1 MAKHQ
6 IIYTSC
12 MRGIDGVND
21 GQQIFSYDE
30 SFKDSK
36 VDEVKSLFTYQVPAL
51 PAGVLMSEEIA
62 KTMPVSFMYR
72 LLKNGCSTVTLNTY
86 LGRDYMGS
94 AGRFGNHLSHSIICD
109 FSDFDIYPCEM
120 YASTALRSRMEYEEV
135 NNPEIPAYLCTP
147 ELTRGYVIDSEAIIE
162 FLGIGD
168 NLEHYKKMVTS
179 MLKFS
184 SEKKRIIICDEPENV
199 AKWIAALHYA
209 LPLDIAKKVNFTTY
223 EFDPELSP
231 SQICGVISEGSRYNV
246 SNYMMSN
253 RHYVFDFIN
262 NQYSRVENES
272 VFIDFLD
279 TAFSFSY
286 DSLQDFHEFV
296 LSKTIYR
303 NCDEQY
309 LAAYYL
315 YNLLSESISEIT
327 KEQFEAIVLFAE
339 EYLTN
344 DVKQELLNKLV
355 EEQYKINKLENDYA
369 LLVLGYMMK
378 ELSILDVLQQKAIK
392 QMIVDRLIA
401 SLSTSGITEKEF
413 MPLYDNID
421 EMART
426 VNLSIPAEL
435 MIQDNRDS
443 LLNMLSQSV
452 EAWKVFFVV
461 RIISDYVKDMKLSTE
476 ELYPNRSIGA
486 IYYGIVQMMYGSG
499 RQRGYESVERIL
511 DSFKGESEYFVNMA
525 LNIEGFLRDI
535 NLGEQDIEHLWNY
548 FGDSVFKMEEAEID
562 DINSCLE
569 EYERYDEMYLLYSK
583 RINALT
589 SFVEVRDYFT
599 EYWNKW
605 FKHIGYGQAYAAKAL
620 EKYER
625 IYEKKMDSI
634 PEKDCFPYACEILD
648 IAMQMELKGDFI
660 EPLCQAI
667 CEFMPLDKLKSD
679 DKKLI
684 NDIYKYQRDV
694 LKKNIEGRLLLFV
707 IAIMLNK
714 VTSKSSINAVVD
726 SIREVSVEEGAK
738 LSGLDTAV
746 IKDYFEWSFDS
757 ISKFHLLAEDYE
769 AVFKLFQ
776 FSRSTQS
783 IFTEYWAKVSFKK
796 SKGDKDYADFAEFLT
811 FMFANGN
818 LDDQDMV
825 GKYLC
830 KLSKQKLEDLD
841 EEMKIYFKRDRKAT
855 HAWENVRDIASST
868 NPLLN
873 NLSNLFKRK

>member
-1 MAKHQ
+1 M
-6 IIYTSC
+6 C
-12 MRGIDGVND
+12 
-21 GQQIFSYDE
+21 
-30 SFKDSK
+30 
-36 VDEVKSLFTYQVPAL
+36 L
-51 PAGVLMSEEIA
+51 
-62 KTMPVSFMYR
+62 
-72 LLKNGCSTVTLNTY
+72 TL
-86 LGRDYMGS
+86 
-94 AGRFGNHLSHSIICD
+94 SII
-109 FSDFDIYPCEM
+109 
-120 YASTALRSRMEYEEV
+120 
-135 NNPEIPAYLCTP
+135 
-147 ELTRGYVIDSEAIIE
+147 
-162 FLGIGD
+162 
-168 NLEHYKKMVTS
+168 
-179 MLKFS
+179 
-184 SEKKRIIICDEPENV
+184 
-199 AKWIAALHYA
+199 
-209 LPLDIAKKVNFTTY
+209 
-223 EFDPELSP
+223 
-231 SQICGVISEGSRYNV
+231 
-246 SNYMMSN
+246 
-253 RHYVFDFIN
+253 
-262 NQYSRVENES
+262 S
-272 VFIDFLD
+272 VFVDFLD

-296 LSKTIYR
+296 ISKTIYR

-315 YNLLSESISEIT
+315 YNLLSEGVSDIT
-327 KEQFEAIVLFAE
+327 KEQFNEIILFAE

-344 DVKQELLNKLV
+344 EVKQELISKLI
-355 EEQYKINKLENDYA
+355 EEQYVINQLENDYA
-369 LLVLGYMMK
+369 LLVLGYMLK
-378 ELSILDVLQQKAIK
+378 ELSILDVAQQSTIK

-401 SLSTSGITEKEF
+401 ALSTCGITETEF

-426 VNLSIPAEL
+426 VSLSIPAEL
-435 MIQDNRDS
+435 MVQNNREA
-443 LLNMLSQSV
+443 LLNVLSQSV
-452 EAWKVFFVV
+452 EAWKVYFVV

-476 ELYPNRSIGA
+476 ELYPNHSIGA
-486 IYYGIVQMMYGSG
+486 IYFGIIQMMYKSG
-499 RQRGYESVERIL
+499 RQRGYESIEKVL

-525 LNIEGFLRDI
+525 LNLEGFLRDLD
-535 NLGEQDIEHLWNY
+535 LGEQDIEHLWNY
-548 FGDSVFKMEEAEID
+548 FSDSVLKMEESGINEIT
-562 DINSCLE
+562 SCLD

-583 RINALT
+583 KINVLS
-589 SFVEVRDYFT
+589 SFTEVRDYFT

-605 FKHIGYGQAYAAKAL
+605 FKHMGYGQAYAAKAL

-625 IYEKKMDSI
+625 IYEKKMESI

-667 CEFMPLDKLKSD
+667 CEFMPLDKLKTD

-694 LKKNIEGRLLLFV
+694 LKKKIEGRLLLFM
-707 IAIMLNK
+707 IAILLNK
-714 VTSKSSINAVVD
+714 ITSKSSINAVVD
-726 SIREVSVEEGAK
+726 SIREMSVEEGAK
-738 LSGLDTAV
+738 LTGLETSD

-769 AVFKLFQ
+769 AVFKMFL

-783 IFTEYWAKVSFKK
+783 VFVEYWCKVSFKK

-818 LDDQDMV
+818 LDDQEMV

-841 EEMKIYFKRDRKAT
+841 EEMKIYLKRDRKAT